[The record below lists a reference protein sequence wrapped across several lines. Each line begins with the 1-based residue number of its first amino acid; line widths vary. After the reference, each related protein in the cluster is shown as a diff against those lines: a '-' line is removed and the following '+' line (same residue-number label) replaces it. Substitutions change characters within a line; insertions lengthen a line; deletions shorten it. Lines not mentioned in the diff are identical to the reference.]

1 MSAWDG
7 LTATALIFTATVTP
21 FEVAFLETAESTNDA
36 LFVINRLLD
45 VIFTLDMLSQ
55 FFLMYKIGEEG
66 ASVRRRRA
74 ARRSGAGTRPRRGR
88 MTWSASLRDRLR
100 A

>member
-1 MSAWDG
+1 M
-7 LTATALIFTATVTP
+7 
-21 FEVAFLETAESTNDA
+21 
-36 LFVINRLLD
+36 INRLLD

-74 ARRSGAGTRPRRGR
+74 ARGGLGGGRGR
-88 MTWSASLRDRLR
+88 C
-100 A
+100 